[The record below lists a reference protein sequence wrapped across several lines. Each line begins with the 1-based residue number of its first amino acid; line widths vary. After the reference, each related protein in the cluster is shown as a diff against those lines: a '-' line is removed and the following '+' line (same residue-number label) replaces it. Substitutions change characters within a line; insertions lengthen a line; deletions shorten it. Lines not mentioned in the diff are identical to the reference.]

1 MQFNSLEYI
10 IFFML
15 MIFIYHAIPHRHRW
29 KLLLAGSYYFYMC
42 WKIEYVVLILLSTM
56 VDYWAAIRMSEK
68 LTKDERRP
76 LLYLSLF
83 VNLGLLFFFKYYNFV
98 SENIEVLFSQFNI
111 FYNMREFDLLL
122 PVGIS
127 FYTFQTLSYSID
139 VYRGHAKAERH
150 LGYFAL
156 YVSYFPQLVAGPIE
170 RSSSL
175 IPQLRKNRQT
185 SPNDLRFG
193 VYKILLGFFKKLV
206 LADTCAHYVD
216 LVFGNTA
223 AASGIQVF
231 IAMNLFAV
239 QIYGDFS
246 GYTDIAIGSARL
258 MGIRLMENFN
268 KPMWVRSFSEFWNKW
283 HISLTKWIEDYMHLP
298 LLNVIP
304 KWKKNLIYNAV
315 IIMLVMLAIGLW
327 HGAKWTFVV
336 FGLYNAVMLII
347 QTGMRKMPFFKK
359 FRNNKSYEFF
369 LRVSNWY
376 LLVFGIAFFRAQDI
390 EHAFLAYSKL
400 FTDFRLS
407 LTEIFLS
414 HRFEL
419 VASFTVSIIALLIIY
434 NEKHLRLKYKWVYV
448 VGMILMI
455 LLLGQDRSNQ
465 FIYFQF

>member
-1 MQFNSLEYI
+1 
-10 IFFML
+10 

-359 FRNNKSYEFF
+359 LRNNKAYEFF

>member
-1 MQFNSLEYI
+1 
-10 IFFML
+10 
-15 MIFIYHAIPHRHRW
+15 
-29 KLLLAGSYYFYMC
+29 
-42 WKIEYVVLILLSTM
+42 LSTM

-359 FRNNKSYEFF
+359 LRNNKAYEFF

>member
-1 MQFNSLEYI
+1 MQFNSLEYLL
-10 IFFML
+10 FFML
-15 MIFIYHAIPHRHRW
+15 MIFVYHAIPHRHRW

-42 WKIEYVVLILLSTM
+42 WKVEYVILIVMSTL
-56 VDYWAAIRMSEK
+56 VDYWAGIRMSQELDK
-68 LTKDERRP
+68 ERRKP
-76 LLYLSLF
+76 YLYLSLL
-83 VNLGLLFFFKYYNFV
+83 VNLGLLFFFKYYGFV
-98 SENIEVLFSQFNI
+98 SENVEVVLNRFNI
-111 FYNMREFDLLL
+111 FYDMREFDLLL

-127 FYTFQTLSYSID
+127 FYTFQTLSYAID
-139 VYRGHAKAERH
+139 VYRGQAPAERH

-170 RSSSL
+170 RSRSL
-175 IPQLRKNRQT
+175 IPQLRKDRAT

-193 VYKILLGFFKKLV
+193 IYKILLGFFKKLV

-258 MGIRLMENFN
+258 MGVRLMENFD
-268 KPMWVRSFSEFWNKW
+268 KPMWVRNFSEFWNKW
-283 HISLTKWIEDYMHLP
+283 HISLTRWIEDYMHRP
-298 LLNVIP
+298 LLRMVP
-304 KWKKNLIYNAV
+304 KWQKNMIYNAV
-315 IIMLVMLAIGLW
+315 VIIVVMLAIGLW

-336 FGLYNAVMLII
+336 FGLYNALMIII
-347 QTGMRKMPFFKK
+347 QQVLRMLPPFRKWVHQAWYQLAARFW
-359 FRNNKSYEFF
+359 
-369 LRVSNWY
+369 NWY
-376 LLVFGIAFFRAQDI
+376 LLVLGIAFFRAQDI
-390 EHAFLAYSKL
+390 EHAFLVYNRL
-400 FTDFRLS
+400 FTDFRFS
-407 LTEIFLS
+407 LTEMFLS

-419 VASFTVSIIALLIIY
+419 VASFTVSIMALLIIF
-434 NEKHLRLKYKWVYV
+434 NEKHLRLKYKWSYV
-448 VGMILMI
+448 IGMILII

>member
-10 IFFML
+10 LFFML
-15 MIFIYHAIPHRHRW
+15 MIFVYHTIPHRHRW

-42 WKIEYVVLILLSTM
+42 WKVEYVVLIVLSTV

-68 LTKDERRP
+68 IDKEERKP
-76 LLYLSLF
+76 FLYLSLLI
-83 VNLGLLFFFKYYNFV
+83 NLGLLFFFKYYNFV
-98 SENIEVLFSQFNI
+98 SANVETLFSQFNI
-111 FYNMREFDLLL
+111 FYDIKEFDLLL

-139 VYRGHAKAERH
+139 VYRGQTKAERH

-175 IPQLRKNRQT
+175 IPQLRKDRET

-193 VYKILLGFFKKLV
+193 IYKILLGFFKKLV

-216 LVFGNTA
+216 LIFGNTA
-223 AASGIQVF
+223 AASGVQIF
-231 IAMNLFAV
+231 LAMNLFAV

-258 MGIRLMENFN
+258 MGIRLMENFD

-283 HISLTKWIEDYMHLP
+283 HISLTRWIEDYMHRP
-298 LLNVIP
+298 LLNLMP
-304 KWKKNLIYNAV
+304 KWKKNMLYNALVVV
-315 IIMLVMLAIGLW
+315 IVMLAIGLW
-327 HGAKWTFVV
+327 HGAKWTFVI
-336 FGLYNAVMLII
+336 FGLYNAVMLIT
-347 QTGMRKMPFFKK
+347 QTALRQLPVFKMLAK
-359 FRNNKSYEFF
+359 RAWYEFMS
-369 LRVSNWY
+369 RIWNWF
-376 LLVFGIAFFRAQDI
+376 LLVLGIAFFRAQDL
-390 EHAFLAYSKL
+390 EHAFLAYTKL
-400 FTDFRLS
+400 FTDFRPS
-407 LTEIFLS
+407 LEEIFIS

-419 VASFTVSIIALLIIY
+419 VASITVSIMALFIIF
-434 NEKHLRLKYKWVYV
+434 NEKHLRLKYKWAYV
-448 VGMILMI
+448 IGMILVI
-455 LLLGQDRSNQ
+455 ILLGQDRSNQ

>member
-1 MQFNSLEYI
+1 MQFNSLEYL
-10 IFFML
+10 IFFMM
-15 MIFIYHAIPHRHRW
+15 MIFVYHTIPHRHRW

-42 WKIEYVVLILLSTM
+42 WKVEYVVLIALSTM

-68 LTKDERRP
+68 LVKSERKP
-76 LLYLSLF
+76 FLYLSLL
-83 VNLGLLFFFKYYNFV
+83 VNLGLLFFFKYYTFF
-98 SENIEVLFSQFNI
+98 SENIELLFSQFNL
-111 FYNMREFDLLL
+111 FYNLREYDLLL

-139 VYRGHAKAERH
+139 VYRGDTKAERH

-175 IPQLRKNRQT
+175 IPQLRKDRET

-216 LVFGNTA
+216 LVFGNMA

-258 MGIRLMENFN
+258 MGIRLMENF
-268 KPMWVRSFSEFWNKW
+268 KRPMWVRSFSEFWNKW
-283 HISLTKWIEDYMHLP
+283 HISLTRWIEDYMQRP
-298 LLNVIP
+298 LMNMYP
-304 KWKKNLIYNAV
+304 KANKNMVYKAIV
-315 IIMLVMLAIGLW
+315 VLVVMVVIGLW
-327 HGAKWTFVV
+327 HGAKWTFVL
-336 FGLYNAVMLII
+336 FGLYNAVILIT
-347 QTGMRKMPFFKK
+347 QTALRGMPLSEKL
-359 FRNNKSYEFF
+359 RNLSWYRFSSHF
-369 LRVSNWY
+369 WNWF
-376 LLVFGIAFFRAQDI
+376 LLVLGIAFFRAQDI
-390 EHAFLAYSKL
+390 EHAYLAYSKL

-407 LTEIFLS
+407 LTEVFIS

-419 VASFTVSIIALLIIY
+419 TASVFVSLLAIVIIF
-434 NEKHLRLKYKWVYV
+434 NEKHLRLKYNWTYV
-448 VGMILMI
+448 IGMILVI
-455 LLLGQDRSNQ
+455 LLLGQDRGNQ

>member
-1 MQFNSLEYI
+1 
-10 IFFML
+10 ML
-15 MIFIYHAIPHRHRW
+15 MIIVYHTIPHRHRW

-42 WKIEYVVLILLSTM
+42 WKVEYVVLIALSTM
-56 VDYWAAIRMSEK
+56 VDYWAALKMSSK
-68 LTKDERRP
+68 ITKAERKP
-76 LLYLSLF
+76 FLYLSLLI
-83 VNLGLLFFFKYYNFV
+83 NLGLLFFFKYYNFV
-98 SENIEVLFSQFNI
+98 SENLEMLFSQFNV
-111 FYNMREFDLLL
+111 FYNMREYDLLL

-139 VYRGHAKAERH
+139 VYRGETKAEGH

-175 IPQLRKNRQT
+175 IPQLRKDRQT

-216 LVFGNTA
+216 LVFGNMA

-258 MGIRLMENFN
+258 MGIRLMENF
-268 KPMWVRSFSEFWNKW
+268 KRPMWVRSFGEFWNKW
-283 HISLTKWIEDYMHLP
+283 HISLTRWIEDYMQRP
-298 LLNVIP
+298 LMNLYP
-304 KWKKNLIYNAV
+304 KANKSMVYRAMVVLV
-315 IIMLVMLAIGLW
+315 VMLAIGLW
-327 HGAKWTFVV
+327 HGAKWTFVL
-336 FGLYNAVMLII
+336 FGLYNALMLIS
-347 QTGMRKMPFFKK
+347 QTALRSLPLFKK
-359 FRNNKSYEFF
+359 
-369 LRVSNWY
+369 LRKKAWYQFCSRFWNWY
-376 LLVFGIAFFRAQDI
+376 LLVLGIAFFRAQDI
-390 EHAFLAYSKL
+390 EHACLAYSKL

-407 LTEIFLS
+407 LTEVFLS

-419 VASFTVSIIALLIIY
+419 VASFFVTLLAIVIIF
-434 NEKHLRLKYKWVYV
+434 NEKHLRLKYKWTYV
-448 VGMILMI
+448 IGMILII
-455 LLLGQDRSNQ
+455 LLLGQDRGNQ